1 MVPDPADGDL
11 TAVVRA
17 ASSGDAA
24 AEDALFRIVYDDLRH
39 MAKRRLAR
47 LSPGQTLQAT
57 ALVNEAWL
65 KIANGTKDWDGRA
78 KFFGV
83 VSRAMRNILVDDA
96 RRKASVKHGG
106 GVARLS
112 LEGLAEAS
120 DELSSLEF
128 LALHEALEQLEV
140 EDARVAQ
147 VVMLRYFSG
156 LGHEEIARMLDVS
169 ERTVERDWRFAR
181 SWLQDRMSGGSTDE
195 RAES

>member
-1 MVPDPADGDL
+1 MVPDPTHGDL
-11 TAVVRA
+11 TAIVRA

-39 MAKRRLAR
+39 MARRRLAR

-65 KIANGTKDWDGRA
+65 KISNGTKDWDGHA

-96 RRKASVKHGG
+96 RRKSSVKHGG

-156 LGHEEIARMLDVS
+156 LGNEEIARMLDVS

-181 SWLQDRMSGGSTDE
+181 SWLQDRMSGCPTEE